1 MISKVKNLLLLLCAI
16 IAIGSSCSAQTR
28 WCSITGKAKSDN
40 ILYPPIARAAHMS
53 GTVVSRMTFSPTG
66 KVIGLETIF
75 GNPLIATSANG
86 QMRSWTVRTDAPG
99 EGLCQ
104 SLIVINFAIGQ
115 TESVEQVADAPP
127 TIFRINVRTYTVAL
141 SDPAFTI
148 SKSHWNWLRKF
159 HASRTHE

>member
-1 MISKVKNLLLLLCAI
+1 MKPTIKNRVLLLCAI

-53 GTVVSRMTFSPTG
+53 GTVVSRVTYSPTG

-75 GNPLIATSANG
+75 GNPLIAKSANG
-86 QMRSWTVRTDAPG
+86 QMKSWTIRTDALG
-99 EGLCQ
+99 AELCQ
-104 SLIVINFAIGQ
+104 SLIVLNFVIGE
-115 TESVEQVADAPP
+115 TESVEQIANTPP
-127 TIFRINVRTYTVAL
+127 TITRIDVQTHPLVL

-148 SKSHWNWLRKF
+148 SKSRRNWLRRSNAK
-159 HASRTHE
+159 RTSD